1 MTIANIPSWWKKMD
15 RQKAIVLLV
24 QVVIIIVYP
33 LGLLISILNERPHTG
48 WEEVGHVII
57 LTLCNE
63 HYMQAS

>member
-15 RQKAIVLLV
+15 RQKAIFLLV
-24 QVVIIIVYP
+24 QVVIIVYP

-57 LTLCNE
+57 LTLSNE

>member
-15 RQKAIVLLV
+15 RQKAIFLLV
-24 QVVIIIVYP
+24 QVVIIVYP